1 MIISSIFNLLTT
13 SPTSFIYHITIA
25 IIVVVT
31 LQQTLWQTESGQRNK
46 RLVFGLSIMIGL
58 QILLFVLTGII
69 SQGNNLNTALLF
81 VFDRAFIG
89 LLLIWSLWIWCF
101 PTKNKTGDLSV
112 IILNVVTIGIAFG
125 ILYFTNVNPANG
137 YNQTYYDLTW
147 ELFLGIIV
155 LFAMIL
161 LFRSK
166 QNYWEFGF
174 GFFLIQF
181 IGILFHFGY
190 ADPNQNLSAIIRLSQ
205 MIAFPLLPALLR
217 GSLTEVP
224 KQQTKVSN
232 NEDDFYPEI
241 DRRRFSTDHQTF
253 KTWLSVIRQ
262 DDPQKIG
269 SELAHAIAQSMRVDL
284 CVLTNAPEEFGDVTI
299 LCGYDI
305 IRDQA
310 VEGQTLAREKI
321 SVLSNAITKGKPF
334 WFSSQNAPL
343 SNDIAT
349 IKEVLKLNK
358 LQNMLVIPLKKGES
372 TIGSILLLS
381 PYADRNWND
390 EDLDYISTAA
400 DQVGAILVDAFN
412 KSKSNSNLHDYK
424 IQLARAQKE
433 IQTLSKENSILEKRF
448 NDISEA
454 KDTFSAAYQLEQLTN
469 LQEESNET
477 MERLQAEIIRLENE
491 LIENTTKDPE
501 DVNPASMQMEEEM
514 KLTLEEVARLQNDIA
529 EAKITIM
536 TYEQINQVMKGVNEE
551 ERDVIQSIVQEIRQP
566 MSSILGYTDLL
577 LGESVGELVGLQR
590 KFLEKIKSSNE
601 KMRSLLDDL
610 IHISTFEANKFEI
623 SRENINLSE
632 IIDSAIS
639 DTSAQLQEKDISLQL
654 DIPEELPR
662 INVDKDAI
670 QKVLTHLLEN
680 AGAATP
686 NDGEITLHIKTEEN
700 EYDERYLMLM
710 VEDTGGGVPED
721 LINKVFSRRYK
732 AENPLIPG
740 LGDTGVSLSIAKT
753 LVEAHN
759 GRIWVETLP
768 NIGTQFSVLIP
779 LDSKVE

>member
-1 MIISSIFNLLTT
+1 
-13 SPTSFIYHITIA
+13 
-25 IIVVVT
+25 VVVT
-31 LQQTLWQTESGQRNK
+31 LQQALWQTENGPRKK
-46 RLVFGLSIMIGL
+46 RLVFGLSIIIGL
-58 QILLFVLTGII
+58 QIFLFALISLLSQGKNLNAALLFVL
-69 SQGNNLNTALLF
+69 
-81 VFDRAFIG
+81 DRAFLS
-89 LLLIWSLWIWCF
+89 LLFIWSLWIWCF
-101 PTKNKTGDLSV
+101 PAKNKTGDLSV
-112 IILNVVTIGIAFG
+112 VILNIVTVGVAIGT
-125 ILYFTNVNPANG
+125 LYFANNNPASY
-137 YNQTYYDLTW
+137 YNQTFYDLTW
-147 ELFLGIIV
+147 ELFFGIIV

-166 QNYWEFGF
+166 QSNWEFGF
-174 GFFLIQF
+174 GFFLIQL

-205 MIAFPLLPALLR
+205 MIAFPLMPALLR
-217 GSLTEVP
+217 EPILQSK
-224 KQQTKVSN
+224 KQQTKTSESEN
-232 NEDDFYPEI
+232 NFYPEV
-241 DRRRFSTDHQTF
+241 DRRRFSTDQNTF
-253 KTWLSVIRQ
+253 QTWLSVIRQ
-262 DDPQKIG
+262 EEPQKIG

-284 CVLTNAPEEFGDVTI
+284 CLLTNAPEEFGDVTI

-310 VEGQTLAREKI
+310 VEGQSLAREKV
-321 SVLSNAITKGKPF
+321 SVLSNAISKGKPF
-334 WFSSQNAPL
+334 WFSPQNAPL
-343 SNDIAT
+343 SNDIDT

-358 LQNMLVIPLKKGES
+358 LQNMLVIPLKNGDS
-372 TIGSILLLS
+372 TIGSVLLLS

-390 EDLDYISTAA
+390 EDLSYISSAA
-400 DQVGAILVDAFN
+400 DQVGAILVDAFK
-412 KSKSNSNLHDYK
+412 KSKSNSNLKDYK
-424 IQLARAQKE
+424 NQLARAQKE
-433 IQTLSKENSILEKRF
+433 IQTLSQENSTLEKRLI
-448 NDISEA
+448 DLSEA

-477 MERLQAEIIRLENE
+477 IERMQAEINRLENE
-491 LIENTTKDPE
+491 LIEKTTKDPE
-501 DVNPASMQMEEEM
+501 DINPASLQMEEEM
-514 KLTLEEVARLQNDIA
+514 KLMLEEVARLQNDIA

-536 TYEQINQVMKGVNEE
+536 TYEQINQDMKGVNEE
-551 ERDVIQSIVQEIRQP
+551 EREVIQSIVQEIRQP

-623 SRENINLSE
+623 SRANINLSE
-632 IIDSAIS
+632 IIDTAIS

-654 DIPEELPR
+654 DIPDELPK
-662 INVDKDAI
+662 INVDKEAI

-700 EYDERYLMLM
+700 EYDERYLMLI
-710 VEDTGGGVPED
+710 VEDTGGGIPED

-759 GRIWVETLP
+759 GRIWVETIP
-768 NIGTQFSVLIP
+768 EIGTQFSVLIP
-779 LDSKVE
+779 LDSKVA